1 MAAASSAASR
11 PLLGAHVSAAGGVH
25 EAVPRADELGCEAVQ
40 VFTRNQRTWKTKAL
54 TDEVIAEWRARFKQS
69 PLQKAVAHDSY
80 LINLGSAEKE
90 LHDKSM
96 QAFREEMENADA
108 LGLLGVVFHPG
119 AHMKKGEEWGIERV
133 RATVQT
139 LLDATPKQ
147 KTMLL
152 FENAAG
158 QGTTL
163 GRTLEEIGAMIT
175 GLTPRK
181 RVGVCIDTCH
191 LFAAGYDFRTKKN
204 YEAVM
209 RGIEETIGV
218 KRVKCF
224 HLNDSQ
230 KELGCR
236 VDRHAN
242 IGQGHIGEGAFKLLL
257 RDDRWAGVPMV
268 LETPGGPDG
277 WAKDLATLRRLG
289 GYPKSKTAKT
299 AKTAKKAAKA
309 AK

>member
-1 MAAASSAASR
+1 MAAATSTSDR

-25 EAVPRADELGCEAVQ
+25 EAVPRAEELGCEAVQ
-40 VFTRNQRTWKTKAL
+40 VFTRNQKTWKTKAL
-54 TDEVIAEWRARFKQS
+54 SDAVIKEWRSRFKAS
-69 PLQKAVAHDSY
+69 PLRAAVAHDSY
-80 LINLGSAEKE
+80 LINLGSAVPE

-96 QAFREEMENADA
+96 NAFREEMENADA

-119 AHMKKGEEWGIERV
+119 AHMKKGEEWGVARV
-133 RATVQT
+133 RDTVQR
-139 LLDATPKQ
+139 LLDATPTQ
-147 KTMLL
+147 RTALL

-163 GRTLEEIGAMIT
+163 GRSLEEIAAMIN
-175 GLTPRK
+175 GLTPKK

-191 LFAAGYDFRTKKN
+191 LFAAGYDFRTKTG

-209 RGIEETIGV
+209 QELDDTIGV

-242 IGQGHIGEGAFKLLL
+242 IGQGHIGEGAFKLLV

-277 WAKDLATLRRLG
+277 WAKDLATLRKLG
-289 GYPKSKTAKT
+289 GW
-299 AKTAKKAAKA
+299 KK
-309 AK
+309 